1 MLAYLLLIASTATA
15 TAQPIYGVAVAAD
28 GDSLTVDGKRIRL
41 FGIDAPELGQVCR
54 RGSEQWACGE
64 EAAERLSKLVTGREV
79 RCVPVGT
86 DQHDRVLARCS
97 AGPADVNRT
106 MVATGYAVAFR
117 RYSQDYVSA
126 EESAKLAKRG
136 LWSGTFEM
144 PAEVRAQ
151 ARSPVPQGQT
161 EERPIRSTA
170 KRVVSAGGACHIKGN
185 HSRRGEWIYHVPGM
199 PYYEQTRAE
208 AMFCSEAE
216 ARAAGYRR
224 ARVR

>member
-1 MLAYLLLIASTATA
+1 MITTLILAASAA
-15 TAQPIYGVAVAAD
+15 SAKPIYGVAVAAD
-28 GDSLTVDGKRIRL
+28 GDSLIVDGGRIRL

-54 RGSEQWACGE
+54 RDSEQWACGAE
-64 EAAERLSKLVTGREV
+64 SAERLSKLVTGREV

-86 DQHDRVLARCS
+86 DQYERVLARCS

-106 MVATGYAVAFR
+106 MVASGYAVAFR

-126 EESAKLAKRG
+126 EESARLANRG

-151 ARSPVPQGQT
+151 ARSPIPQPQS

-170 KRVVSAGGACHIKGN
+170 KRKASVGGACRIKGN

>member
-1 MLAYLLLIASTATA
+1 MITILILAASAA
-15 TAQPIYGVAVAAD
+15 SAQPIYGVAVAAD
-28 GDSLTVDGKRIRL
+28 GDSLTVDGRRIRL
-41 FGIDAPELGQVCR
+41 FGIDAPEFGQVCR
-54 RGSEQWACGE
+54 RDSEQWACGDE
-64 EAAERLSKLVTGREV
+64 SAERLSKLVTGREV

-86 DQHDRVLARCS
+86 DQYERVLARCS
-97 AGPADVNRT
+97 AGAADVNRT
-106 MVATGYAVAFR
+106 MVALGYAVAFR

-151 ARSPVPQGQT
+151 ARSPVPQRQS
-161 EERPIRSTA
+161 EERPIRSAA
-170 KRVVSAGGACHIKGN
+170 KGMVPVGGGCRIKGN
-185 HSRRGEWIYHVPGM
+185 QSRRGEWIYHVPGM